1 MVDPTKTKTLDIQFL
16 EKFKTKFKID
26 LHGLDQTISKTE
38 VPHFFED
45 ETDESEGP
53 ENTSDDGVDNDME
66 EFEVA
71 AIVGDNIVSQP
82 IDNYL
87 NPIKPK
93 FILNLGTPFKS
104 RDKLLKDLFC
114 TTSKVGINC

>member
-1 MVDPTKTKTLDIQFL
+1 MGQRENLCGNV
-16 EKFKTKFKID
+16 
-26 LHGLDQTISKTE
+26 
-38 VPHFFED
+38 FENCQ
-45 ETDESEGP
+45 P
-53 ENTSDDGVDNDME
+53 ER
-66 EFEVA
+66 
-71 AIVGDNIVSQP
+71 IIVSQP

>member
-1 MVDPTKTKTLDIQFL
+1 MFWELPVIVSQP
-16 EKFKTKFKID
+16 ID
-26 LHGLDQTISKTE
+26 NYLNPIK
-38 VPHFFED
+38 P
-45 ETDESEGP
+45 
-53 ENTSDDGVDNDME
+53 
-66 EFEVA
+66 
-71 AIVGDNIVSQP
+71 NIVSQP

>member
-1 MVDPTKTKTLDIQFL
+1 MF
-16 EKFKTKFKID
+16 
-26 LHGLDQTISKTE
+26 G
-38 VPHFFED
+38 ED
-45 ETDESEGP
+45 EREIEKKEMRVRESKWDMNNNICLSNFVGNVGV
-53 ENTSDDGVDNDME
+53 ENVISSST
-66 EFEVA
+66 
-71 AIVGDNIVSQP
+71 IVSQP

-114 TTSKVGINC
+114 TTSKVEINC